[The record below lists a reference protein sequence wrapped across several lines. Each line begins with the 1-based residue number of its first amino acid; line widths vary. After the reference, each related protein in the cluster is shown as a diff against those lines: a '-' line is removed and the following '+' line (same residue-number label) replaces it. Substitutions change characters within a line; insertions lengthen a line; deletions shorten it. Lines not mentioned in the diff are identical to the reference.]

1 MADDKNVPVVSDLGE
16 EVKLEDDNEDEKIE
30 KFISLIQ
37 KCRKAREH
45 RMNELI
51 ELQKNK
57 KRKLWD
63 CNQQSSSWVPTFE
76 IQDFSGFPLSAV
88 PGDVCNSI
96 GSKQGRKEHDEQET
110 EVDLRL
116 TL

>member
-1 MADDKNVPVVSDLGE
+1 MADDKNVPVDSVTGE

-37 KCRKAREH
+37 KCREAREH